1 MLLSSGPHMFLMVF
15 RGEALV
21 VGSVP
26 WPPRARPCGIRVCR
40 SLVLRRW
47 SGALA
52 ALMLISSC
60 RRSLACCRPS
70 RIATQVSVLCS
81 CSSWGGVLSRVVVV
95 GEVVRPSWHW
105 PCAGSGF
112 AGHMPCAGGEAL
124 VCASADFAL
133 PLLISPCRRS
143 LVCCRSSRT
152 AMRVNVLCLCS
163 FWCGAPSRRGVVGEE
178 NSPFRLVDVAG
189 VSQGF
194 RGRHWSAAR
203 STGGTELGGYTGGQY
218 SLRKVVHPEGSSGPD
233 KLRHLVPGRGV
244 EPLRPHGQRILSA
257 PRLPFRHPGQLA
269 HCGTKLASEHI
280 MLMWC
285 SHAVSREGG
294 LPPWCHFGLR
304 CGPRRRENVG

>member
-1 MLLSSGPHMFLMVF
+1 MFLDSGPHMFQVF
-15 RGEALV
+15 RGEALA

-52 ALMLISSC
+52 ALLLILLYRRSVSLLHSNAGQRPVLLLILGWCTVPRGRC
-60 RRSLACCRPS
+60 RR
-70 RIATQVSVLCS
+70 
-81 CSSWGGVLSRVVVV
+81 GGIHRFVVV
-95 GEVVRPSWHW
+95 
-105 PCAGSGF
+105 A
-112 AGHMPCAGGEAL
+112 
-124 VCASADFAL
+124 
-133 PLLISPCRRS
+133 
-143 LVCCRSSRT
+143 
-152 AMRVNVLCLCS
+152 
-163 FWCGAPSRRGVVGEE
+163 
-178 NSPFRLVDVAG
+178 VAG

-203 STGGTELGGYTGGQY
+203 STGGTELVGQY

-280 MLMWC
+280 MLM
-285 SHAVSREGG
+285 
-294 LPPWCHFGLR
+294 
-304 CGPRRRENVG
+304 

>member
-1 MLLSSGPHMFLMVF
+1 MFQVF
-15 RGEALV
+15 RGEALA

-26 WPPRARPCGIRVCR
+26 CPQGIGRVWAPGLQVTGFAPAGEPRLRFCSSPGRR
-40 SLVLRRW
+40 SLVRCRL
-47 SGALA
+47 
-52 ALMLISSC
+52 SS
-60 RRSLACCRPS
+60 
-70 RIATQVSVLCS
+70 ATQVNVLCL
-81 CSSWGGVLSRVVVV
+81 CSSWRGAPSRVVVV

-194 RGRHWSAAR
+194 RERHWSAVR
-203 STGGTELGGYTGGQY
+203 SPGGAVPAGT
-218 SLRKVVHPEGSSGPD
+218 P
-233 KLRHLVPGRGV
+233 LV
-244 EPLRPHGQRILSA
+244 
-257 PRLPFRHPGQLA
+257 
-269 HCGTKLASEHI
+269 
-280 MLMWC
+280 
-285 SHAVSREGG
+285 
-294 LPPWCHFGLR
+294 
-304 CGPRRRENVG
+304 NVA